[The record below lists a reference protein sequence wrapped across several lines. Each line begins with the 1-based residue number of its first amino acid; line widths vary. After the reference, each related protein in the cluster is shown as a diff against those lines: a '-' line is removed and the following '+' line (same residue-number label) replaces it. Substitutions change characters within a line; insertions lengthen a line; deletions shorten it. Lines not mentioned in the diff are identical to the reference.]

1 MTRELAKGLR
11 RADGTPLR
19 IVLVVNEDWMFWSH
33 RLALARAARAAGAE
47 VTVATRVAAH
57 GERIA
62 REGFRVVPL
71 VWRRGARNP
80 FAEARA
86 FVQLV
91 GLYRR
96 LAPDLVHHVGVKA
109 AVYGGLAALG
119 AGRPPQVHT
128 LAGFGW
134 VSTSS
139 RARARV
145 ARALVHAVFR
155 RVLSSP
161 RSHLVVQNPD
171 DQAEVLRG
179 RLFAA
184 DRVHL
189 IRGSGVDAR
198 HFVPAPEP
206 PGPVT
211 AVLASRLIRSK
222 GVVEL
227 VEAARRLRAR
237 NAAVRVRL
245 VGDPDPENPETISA
259 RELNAWADEG
269 IVEWVPRVDDMLE
282 VWRAAHVGVLPSYRE
297 GMPRTLLEA
306 AACGRALVATDVPG
320 CREIVRDGD
329 NGILV
334 PLHDVPAL
342 ADAIARLAGDEELRR
357 RMGRRSRERV
367 VADYSDEVIVAQ
379 MLSLYRSIAGGE
391 AG

>member
-1 MTRELAKGLR
+1 
-11 RADGTPLR
+11 
-19 IVLVVNEDWMFWSH
+19 
-33 RLALARAARAAGAE
+33 
-47 VTVATRVAAH
+47 
-57 GERIA
+57 
-62 REGFRVVPL
+62 
-71 VWRRGARNP
+71 
-80 FAEARA
+80 
-86 FVQLV
+86 
-91 GLYRR
+91 
-96 LAPDLVHHVGVKA
+96 VKA
-109 AVYGGLAALG
+109 AVYGGLAALY
-119 AGRPPQVHT
+119 ARRPPQVHT

-145 ARALVHAVFR
+145 LRVLVHAVFR
-155 RVLSSP
+155 HVLSSP

-171 DQAEVLRG
+171 DEAEVLRG

-189 IRGSGVDAR
+189 IRGSGVDSR

-206 PGPVT
+206 AGPVT

-222 GVVEL
+222 GVVEV

-237 NAAVRVRL
+237 HADVRVRL
-245 VGDPDPENPETISA
+245 VGDPDPENPETVSA
-259 RELNAWADEG
+259 RELNAWADAG
-269 IVEWVPRVDDMLE
+269 IVEWTPRVDDMLE
-282 VWRAAHVGVLPSYRE
+282 VWKAAHIGVLPSYRE
-297 GMPRTLLEA
+297 GMPRALLEA

-342 ADAIARLAGDEELRR
+342 ADALARLAGDAELRR

-367 VADYSDEVIVAQ
+367 EAHYSDEVIVAQ
-379 MLSLYRSIAGGE
+379 MLSLYRRIAGRE